1 MKILVDENMPYARE
15 LFSRLGEVKA
25 VPGRPI
31 PVSELDD
38 ADALMVRSVTKVN
51 EALLTGKGVK
61 FVGTATAG
69 TDHVDDQWL
78 KQAGIGFSAAPGC
91 NAIAVVEYV
100 FSSLLMLA
108 ERDGF
113 ALKDRTVG
121 IVGVGNVGGRLQKR
135 LEAWGIRTLLCDPP
149 RKDNGDE
156 GDFRTL
162 DELVDECDVI
172 TFHTP
177 LFKEGPYKTLH
188 LADEKLIRR
197 LKAGTILIN
206 ACRGPVVD
214 NAALLACLDE
224 GQELSV
230 VLDVWEPE
238 PDLNV
243 ALLNKVDVGTAHIA
257 GYTLEGKARGTTQ
270 VFEAYSAFIGHPQQ
284 VALDTLLP
292 APEFGRITLH
302 GPLDEATLKDW
313 CIWCMMCAA
322 MTRCCVKWR
331 VFRVSLTSCAKIT
344 LSAASGLPCMSCA
357 MTRQRRGCCINWDL
371 TPFTTRHVNVFLML
385 PVGCSGRDAFYF
397 WSKPPCLKAGTLPFW
412 VPLAPWAKPCLKPLL
427 SVSSR
432 WVRFTHWRVPTAQ
445 ENICVSAANP

>member
-1 MKILVDENMPYARE
+1 VKILVDENMPYARE
-15 LFSRLGEVKA
+15 LFSRLGDVKA

-31 PVSELDD
+31 PLAELDD

-51 EALLTGKGVK
+51 ETLLSGKSVK

-69 TDHVDDQWL
+69 TDHVDDAWL
-78 KQAGIGFSAAPGC
+78 AQAGIGFSAAPGC

-100 FSSLLMLA
+100 FSSLLMLG

-135 LEAWGIRTLLCDPP
+135 LEALGIRTLLCDPP
-149 RKDNGDE
+149 RADRGDE

-162 DELVDECDVI
+162 DELVEQADVI

-177 LFKEGPYKTLH
+177 LFKDGPYKSLH
-188 LADEKLIRR
+188 LADEAFIRR
-197 LKAGTILIN
+197 LKPGTILIN

-214 NAALLACLDE
+214 NAALLTCLE
-224 GQELSV
+224 AGQDLSV

-243 ALLNKVDVGTAHIA
+243 TLLNHVDVATAHIA

-270 VFEAYSAFIGHPQQ
+270 VFEAYSAFIGQAQQ
-284 VALDTLLP
+284 VSLDSLLP

-302 GPLDEATLKDW
+302 GPLDESSLKRLVHLVYDVRRDDALLRKVAGIPGEFDKLRKNYLERREWSSLYVICDDADAAALLNQLGFNAT
-313 CIWCMMCAA
+313 
-322 MTRCCVKWR
+322 
-331 VFRVSLTSCAKIT
+331 
-344 LSAASGLPCMSCA
+344 
-357 MTRQRRGCCINWDL
+357 
-371 TPFTTRHVNVFLML
+371 H
-385 PVGCSGRDAFYF
+385 
-397 WSKPPCLKAGTLPFW
+397 
-412 VPLAPWAKPCLKPLL
+412 
-427 SVSSR
+427 
-432 WVRFTHWRVPTAQ
+432 
-445 ENICVSAANP
+445 NPAR

>member
-31 PVSELDD
+31 PVAELDD

-51 EALLTGKGVK
+51 ASLLEGKAIK

-69 TDHVDDQWL
+69 TDHVDEDWL

-113 ALKDRTVG
+113 ALRDRTVG
-121 IVGVGNVGGRLQKR
+121 IVGVGNVGGRLQAR
-135 LEAWGIRTLLCDPP
+135 LEALGIRTLLCDPL
-149 RKDNGDE
+149 RADRGDE
-156 GDFRTL
+156 GDFRSL
-162 DELVDECDVI
+162 DELVQEADVL

-177 LFKEGPYKTLH
+177 LFKEGSYKTHH
-188 LADEKLIRR
+188 LVDEALIGR
-197 LKAGTILIN
+197 LKPGSILIN
-206 ACRGPVVD
+206 ACRGAVVD
-214 NAALLACLDE
+214 NAALLARLNA
-224 GQELSV
+224 GQALSV
-230 VLDVWEPE
+230 VLDVWEGE

-243 ALLNKVDVGTAHIA
+243 DLLRKIDIGTAHIA

-270 VFEAYSAFIGHPQQ
+270 VFEAWSKFIGREQH

-302 GPLDEATLKDW
+302 GPLDQPTLKRLVHLVYDVRRDDALLRNVAGIPGEFDKLRKNYLERREW
-313 CIWCMMCAA
+313 SSLYVMCDDANAA
-322 MTRCCVKWR
+322 ALLCKLGFNAVHHPTR
-331 VFRVSLTSCAKIT
+331 
-344 LSAASGLPCMSCA
+344 
-357 MTRQRRGCCINWDL
+357 
-371 TPFTTRHVNVFLML
+371 
-385 PVGCSGRDAFYF
+385 
-397 WSKPPCLKAGTLPFW
+397 
-412 VPLAPWAKPCLKPLL
+412 
-427 SVSSR
+427 
-432 WVRFTHWRVPTAQ
+432 
-445 ENICVSAANP
+445 